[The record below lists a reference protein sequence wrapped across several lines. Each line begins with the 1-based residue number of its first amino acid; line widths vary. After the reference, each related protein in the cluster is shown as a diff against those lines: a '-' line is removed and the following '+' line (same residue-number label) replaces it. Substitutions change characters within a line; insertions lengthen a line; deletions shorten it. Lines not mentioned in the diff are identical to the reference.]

1 MSAGVQ
7 RREIARRVFAAEFR
21 LADESIRVGAGERA
35 PTYVIS
41 PGGAWM
47 NRVFAVG
54 VLTEQ
59 TDVSAGEMIRA
70 RIADPTG
77 AVVTYAGQ
85 YQPTAA
91 ARLDQATVGSMLA
104 LTGKARTYQPDDGDA
119 VYTSI
124 RPEAVTVVDA
134 PTQEQWIV
142 DTAVATLRRVDLVAA
157 LMAAAPPTVE
167 LAALASADGIDDQVL
182 GAVAAL
188 QRYHP
193 GLGFLEQL
201 RVLAVEALEV
211 VTGDRDAVS
220 DVSLAIGA
228 DAPGL
233 GEVPSAARSPVDVEA
248 VLATID
254 AVAAGPQATGGVAAP
269 DPDAPDPQPPD
280 AGATGDAEVAAMDPP
295 AASAGEEEA
304 MPGEEPVPSASADG
318 PPAETEAVEAA
329 PPDPPAAAESTAGD
343 TPDPSPETD
352 PSGAEPAS
360 AGASDPS
367 TPSEPAGPAA
377 TDDSPD
383 PSTIEAEVEQLGTFE
398 LGEETRAEL
407 EEEFDT
413 DFTTGAELEADTP
426 EEQAAASAGEEPEEQ
441 AAASAEEPEEQA
453 STSAGEP
460 EEQAS
465 ASAGE
470 EPVELVVAAMNALD
484 DGDGAPTTAV
494 VEQVVN
500 EADLDHAAVEA
511 AIEEALMGGRCYEP
525 AEGRLTAI

>member
-233 GEVPSAARSPVDVEA
+233 GEVPTAARSPVDVEA

-426 EEQAAASAGEEPEEQ
+426 EEQAAASAGDEPEEQ
-441 AAASAEEPEEQA
+441 ASTSAEEPEEQA
-453 STSAGEP
+453 ST
-460 EEQAS
+460 
-465 ASAGE
+465 SAGE